1 MPFFLKILLMWGL
14 ATTAGAS
21 TNVTQC
27 LQSAAQYHG
36 VNPHLL
42 RAVLTV
48 ESGLNPHAVG
58 KNTNGT
64 VDLGLGQINSM
75 HLPELQRYGVTQ
87 THLFDPCRASYI
99 AAWFLRRG
107 LDRYG
112 YSWYGAATYHSTT
125 PVHNQRYQNLLKN
138 EMARRG
144 ISLNSTLTVSS
155 PILLSS
161 N

>member
-1 MPFFLKILLMWGL
+1 MQLILKLLLVLGS
-14 ATTAGAS
+14 ACAVAQTGKTE
-21 TNVTQC
+21 C
-27 LQSAAQYHG
+27 ISAAATYHG

-42 RAVLTV
+42 VAVLSV
-48 ESGLNPHAVG
+48 ESGLNPHAIG

-64 VDLGLGQINSM
+64 IDMGMAQINSM

-125 PVHNQRYQNLLKN
+125 PAHNQRYQNLLKN
-138 EMARRG
+138 ELSRRG

-155 PILLSS
+155 SILLSS